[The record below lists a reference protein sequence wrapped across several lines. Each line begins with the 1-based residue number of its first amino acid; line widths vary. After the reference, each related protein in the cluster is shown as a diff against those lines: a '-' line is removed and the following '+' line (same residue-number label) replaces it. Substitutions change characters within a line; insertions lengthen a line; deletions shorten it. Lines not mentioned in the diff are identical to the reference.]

1 MKLAFWLKRY
11 FYTEHYLYRLFGII
25 VVLILIGVGFRN
37 WFEYRTLNEEISHTA
52 YRDAKILQ
60 EYFVSVRRI
69 YHNQFIQSG
78 VELNEQTV
86 GFLPAHAASRISDDF
101 QQHTS
106 QSITVR
112 NISDKTRNPDNRPHP
127 YERDAIEYF
136 KHNPDAKEIFREIRL
151 EKGKIAYFYAAPL
164 KIEPYCLMCHGK
176 REDAPEFIRQT
187 YSTGYDYQLGDV
199 RGITSITVEKTNL
212 LQSMQHKYK
221 YRMIMSALI
230 VIVIIG
236 LIFLLVQRARKIEKT
251 MMKEL
256 EALSFIDH
264 LTQLCNRRKVSEWI
278 AEYHFFFERYSEP
291 YSLIMTDIDHFKEV
305 NDTLGHP
312 VGDKVLKEFAAI
324 LKNNTRKVDHVGR
337 WGGEEFMIVLPKT
350 TFSQAMLIAESIR
363 HEVDSHN
370 FECVGHKT
378 ASFGV
383 VEVTADETLET
394 LLERID
400 RALYK
405 AKENGR
411 NQVVG
416 DGGVS

>member
-1 MKLAFWLKRY
+1 MKFAYWLKRY

-25 VVLILIGVGFRN
+25 VLLILIGVGFRN

-60 EYFVSVRRI
+60 EYFVSVRSV
-69 YHNQFIQSG
+69 YHTQFIKSG
-78 VELNEQTV
+78 VELNEETV
-86 GFLPAHAASRISDDF
+86 GFLPAHAASLISDDF
-101 QQHTS
+101 QQHTT
-106 QSITVR
+106 QSISVR
-112 NISDKTRNPDNRPHP
+112 NISDQNRNPHNAPHP

-136 KHNPDAKEIFREIRL
+136 KKSPDAKEIFREIRVQN
-151 EKGKIAYFYAAPL
+151 GKIAYFYAAPL

-176 REDAPEFIRQT
+176 REDAPAFIRET
-187 YSTGYDYQLGDV
+187 YSTGYNYQLGDV

-212 LQSMQHKYK
+212 LQSMQNKYR

-230 VIVIIG
+230 VIIIIG

-256 EALSFIDH
+256 ESLSFIDH
-264 LTQLCNRRKVSEWI
+264 LTQLCNRRKLSEWI
-278 AEYHFFFERYSEP
+278 AEYHFFFERYGEA
-291 YSLIMTDIDHFKEV
+291 YSLIMADIDHFKEV

-312 VGDKVLKEFAAI
+312 VGDKVLQEFAEI
-324 LKNNTRKVDHVGR
+324 LKKKTRQVDHVAR

-363 HEVDSHN
+363 DEVDSHT

-416 DGGVS
+416 DEGS